1 MQLLQNRSLVFIAL
15 LLLAISISAAQWYQA
30 LHEPLNASTTI
41 EVARGDHLGDIRIKL
56 KEQAITEH
64 ADLFYWYVRLS
75 GISRQ
80 LHAGEYQV
88 SPKSNLI
95 ELAEKMVRGD
105 VIDYQIT
112 IVEGSTTQDF
122 IAAVKAHPMIK
133 QTDVNYHSIMQTI
146 TGEDIHP
153 EGQFFPDTYHFTKGT
168 SDIELLK
175 RAYSR
180 MQEKLEQAWSTR
192 ADSIILTSPYEVLT
206 LASIIE
212 KETGQASERG
222 QISGVFHRR
231 LQRDMKLQTDPTVIY
246 GMGEAYKGNIRRKDL
261 RTPTPYNTYTQKGLP
276 PSPICLPGYDSLLA
290 AVNPEQGDT
299 LYFVAKGNGEHVF
312 SATLEDHNKAVRKYQ
327 LKK

>member
-1 MQLLQNRSLVFIAL
+1 MQLLQNRFLVFIAL

-30 LHEPLNASTTI
+30 LHEPLNISTTF
-41 EVARGDHLGDIRIKL
+41 EVARGDHLGDIRAQL
-56 KEQAITEH
+56 EQKGITEH
-64 ADLFYWYVRLS
+64 ADLFYWYARVS
-75 GISRQ
+75 DISRK
-80 LHAGEYQV
+80 LHAGEYEV

-105 VIDYQIT
+105 VIDHQIT
-112 IVEGSTTQDF
+112 IIEGSTTQDF

-133 QTDVNYHSIMQTI
+133 QTDVSYHSIMQTI
-146 TGEDIHP
+146 AGENIHP

-175 RAYSR
+175 RAHLR
-180 MQEKLEQAWSTR
+180 MHKKLQQAWSTR
-192 ADSIILTSPYEVLT
+192 ADDLMLKSPYEALT

-212 KETGQASERG
+212 KETGQTFERG

-231 LQRDMKLQTDPTVIY
+231 LQKDMKLQTDPTVIY

-276 PSPICLPGYDSLLA
+276 PSPICLPGYDALLA

-299 LYFVAKGNGEHVF
+299 LYFVAKGNGEHAF
-312 SATLEDHNKAVRKYQ
+312 SATLEEHNKAVRKYQ

>member
-1 MQLLQNRSLVFIAL
+1 MQLLQNRFLVFIAL

-30 LHEPLNASTTI
+30 LHEPLNI
-41 EVARGDHLGDIRIKL
+41 NYLEVARGDHLGDIRAQL
-56 KEQAITEH
+56 EQKGITEH

-75 GISRQ
+75 DISRQ
-80 LHAGEYQV
+80 LHAGEYEV

-95 ELAEKMVRGD
+95 ELAEKMVHGD
-105 VIDYQIT
+105 VIDHQIT
-112 IVEGSTTQDF
+112 IIEGSITQDF

-146 TGEDIHP
+146 AGENIHP

-168 SDIELLK
+168 SDIELFK

-180 MQEKLEQAWSTR
+180 MKEKLQQAWSTR
-192 ADSIILTSPYEVLT
+192 ADGLMLKSPYEALI
-206 LASIIE
+206 LSSIIE
-212 KETGQASERG
+212 KETGQAFERG
-222 QISGVFHRR
+222 QISGVFNRR
-231 LQRDMKLQTDPTVIY
+231 LQKNMKLQTDPTVIY
-246 GMGEAYKGNIRRKDL
+246 GMGDAYKGNIRRKDL

-276 PSPICLPGYDSLLA
+276 PSPICLPGYDALLA

-299 LYFVAKGNGEHVF
+299 LYFVAKGNGEHAF
-312 SATLEDHNKAVRKYQ
+312 SATLEEHNKAVRKYQ

>member
-1 MQLLQNRSLVFIAL
+1 
-15 LLLAISISAAQWYQA
+15 
-30 LHEPLNASTTI
+30 
-41 EVARGDHLGDIRIKL
+41 
-56 KEQAITEH
+56 
-64 ADLFYWYVRLS
+64 
-75 GISRQ
+75 
-80 LHAGEYQV
+80 
-88 SPKSNLI
+88 
-95 ELAEKMVRGD
+95 MVRGD
-105 VIDYQIT
+105 VIDHQIT
-112 IVEGSTTQDF
+112 IVEGSTTKDF

-133 QTDVNYHSIMQTI
+133 QTDVSYNSIMQTI
-146 TGEDIHP
+146 LGEDVHP
-153 EGQFFPDTYHFTKGT
+153 EGQFFPDTYYFTKDT